1 MFMYYKRNLI
11 KIVDFNTAIELIRRN
26 GCFKPNKIDGSY
38 YITYNLSQQVRI
50 SNHGTHLCTWYD
62 RDYDPSYAINTCIVF
77 SESGTHDSDVS
88 VDMSIKDK
96 QGNIIEQR
104 KTIEV
109 IQYVYNCQLLDNND
123 TALINKEVQSI
134 CRNNEFK
141 DPLAGTPKHAKVFKL
156 ISNQS
161 IQTIIN

>member
-1 MFMYYKRNLI
+1 
-11 KIVDFNTAIELIRRN
+11 
-26 GCFKPNKIDGSY
+26 
-38 YITYNLSQQVRI
+38 
-50 SNHGTHLCTWYD
+50 
-62 RDYDPSYAINTCIVF
+62 
-77 SESGTHDSDVS
+77 
-88 VDMSIKDK
+88 MSIKDK

-109 IQYVYNCQLLDNND
+109 IQYVYNCQLLDDND

-134 CRNNEFK
+134 WRNNEFK
-141 DPLAGTPKHAKVFKL
+141 DPLVGTPKHAKVFKL

>member
-1 MFMYYKRNLI
+1 M
-11 KIVDFNTAIELIRRN
+11 VDFNTAIELIRRN
-26 GCFKPNKIDGSY
+26 GCFKPNKRDGSY
-38 YITYNLSQQVRI
+38 YITCKTQGNQTRQVRI

-62 RDYDPSYAINTCIVF
+62 MDYEPSYSINTCILL

-88 VDMSIKDK
+88 VDMDINDK
-96 QGNIIEQR
+96 QGNVIGQR

-109 IQYVYNCQLLDNND
+109 IQYVYNCQLLDDND

-141 DPLAGTPKHAKVFKL
+141 DPLVGTQKHAKVFKL
-156 ISNQS
+156 IPNQS